1 MEQLYQLMEAE
12 LHGKI
17 FSIITLRNLLN
28 LKFPNYLKETLYL
41 LGDNK
46 KNIPLMIVLFFATS
60 ILEVFSIGII
70 YPYMKI
76 LLEYDIF
83 TSQYLSYFNFNEY
96 SKEYVLILITMI
108 ILSSYILKSVLSI
121 YIKRK
126 IFIFSHKVAG
136 DLRIK
141 LINSFQSFSYLRYLD
156 KNSADYVHS
165 INNLSSDFQSNIKSI
180 LNILSEI
187 ILLISISIILGLSN
201 FTLFALS
208 FIIFGAFGVCFDL
221 VFGNKLKRYGKKDNI
236 HSSGLIKTIIET
248 VDNFKIIKIH
258 NLKKFFLNKLI
269 FHQTNFIKI
278 RINLE
283 IIKIIPKYITE
294 LIVIIIITLS
304 SLYFLIFLKYES
316 VELISTLSLFGVAAI
331 RLLPSINL
339 IISQYANLK
348 KVRNSTS
355 LLYKDT
361 TLDNNNPKTNSLENN
376 HEINLSSFN
385 HLKINN
391 LSFKYNES
399 ENFVIQNLNL
409 VINKGDKI
417 GIIGESGVGKSTL
430 IDIILGLL
438 SPTNGKVLINNH
450 EIDKVKKQW
459 QAKISFTPQDLCLI
473 DDTLIKNIALGKDDG
488 EIDINKIQKS
498 IEKSKLTTLVDQRV
512 NHLEMHIGE
521 RGLKISGGQKQRI
534 ALARLFYFDS
544 EFVILD
550 EATSALDTETEDK
563 LINDIYESSNN
574 KTLIIISHKEKNLA
588 RCNRIIRIEK
598 NKIIEERKND
608 NKN

>member
-1 MEQLYQLMEAE
+1 
-12 LHGKI
+12 
-17 FSIITLRNLLN
+17 
-28 LKFPNYLKETLYL
+28 
-41 LGDNK
+41 
-46 KNIPLMIVLFFATS
+46 MIVLFLATS
-60 ILEVFSIGII
+60 ILEIFSIGVI
-70 YPYMKI
+70 YPYMNII
-76 LLEYDIF
+76 LDYDGF
-83 TSQYLSYFNFNEY
+83 TSQYLSYFDFNEY
-96 SKEYVLILITMI
+96 SKEYVLILITLI
-108 ILSSYILKSVLSI
+108 VLSSYVLKSAASI

-126 IFIFSHKVAG
+126 IFVFSHKVAG

-180 LNILSEI
+180 LYILSEI
-187 ILLISISIILGLSN
+187 IVVIAISVILGLSN
-201 FTLFALS
+201 FTLLALS
-208 FIIFGAFGVCFDL
+208 FIIFGIFGIFFDL
-221 VFGNKLKRYGKKDNI
+221 VFGKKLIRYGKEDNI
-236 HSSGLIKTIIET
+236 HSSGLIKTILET
-248 VDNFKIIKIH
+248 VNNFKIIKIY
-258 NLKKFFLNKLI
+258 NLKKFFLDKLI

-283 IIKIIPKYITE
+283 IIKIIPKYIIE
-294 LIVIIIITLS
+294 LIVITIITLS
-304 SLYFLIFLKYES
+304 SLYFLIFLKYET
-316 VELISTLSLFGVAAI
+316 VELISILGLFGVAAI
-331 RLLPSINL
+331 RLLPSLSL
-339 IISQYANLK
+339 IISQYANLR

-361 TLDNNNPKTNSLENN
+361 IVDNKNPKTNSLENN
-376 HEINLSSFN
+376 HEINLTNFN

-391 LSFKYNES
+391 LSFKYNKS

-409 VINKGDKI
+409 EINKGDKI

-438 SPTNGKVLINNH
+438 SPTSGKIFINNY
-450 EIDKVKKQW
+450 EIDEVKKQW
-459 QAKISFTPQDLCLI
+459 QAKISFIPQDLCLI
-473 DDTLIKNIALGKDDG
+473 DDTLIKNIALGKDDS
-488 EIDINKIQKS
+488 EIEINKIQKS

-534 ALARLFYFDS
+534 ALARLFYFDK

-550 EATSALDTETEDK
+550 EATSALDSETEDE
-563 LINDIYESSNN
+563 LINDIYESLSN

-588 RCNRIIRIEK
+588 KCNRVIRIEK
-598 NKIIEERKND
+598 NKITEERKND

>member
-1 MEQLYQLMEAE
+1 
-12 LHGKI
+12 
-17 FSIITLRNLLN
+17 
-28 LKFPNYLKETLYL
+28 
-41 LGDNK
+41 
-46 KNIPLMIVLFFATS
+46 MIVLFLATS
-60 ILEVFSIGII
+60 ILEVFSIGVI
-70 YPYMKI
+70 YPYMNII
-76 LLEYDIF
+76 LDYDGF
-83 TSQYLSYFNFNEY
+83 TSQYLSYFDFNEY
-96 SKEYVLILITMI
+96 SKEYVLILITLI
-108 ILSSYILKSVLSI
+108 VLSSYVLKSAASI

-126 IFIFSHKVAG
+126 IFVFSHKVAG

-180 LNILSEI
+180 LYILSEI
-187 ILLISISIILGLSN
+187 IVVIAISVILGLSN
-201 FTLFALS
+201 FTLLALS
-208 FIIFGAFGVCFDL
+208 FIIFGIFGIFFDL
-221 VFGNKLKRYGKKDNI
+221 VFGKKLIRYGKEDNI
-236 HSSGLIKTIIET
+236 HSSGLIKTILET
-248 VDNFKIIKIH
+248 VNNFKIIKIY
-258 NLKKFFLNKLI
+258 NLKKFFLDKLI

-283 IIKIIPKYITE
+283 IIKIIPKYIIE
-294 LIVIIIITLS
+294 LIVITIITLS
-304 SLYFLIFLKYES
+304 SLYFLIFLKYET
-316 VELISTLSLFGVAAI
+316 VELISILGLFGVAAI
-331 RLLPSINL
+331 RLLPSLSL
-339 IISQYANLK
+339 IISQYANLR

-361 TLDNNNPKTNSLENN
+361 IVDNKNPKTNSLENN
-376 HEINLSSFN
+376 HEINLTNFN

-391 LSFKYNES
+391 LSFKYNKS

-409 VINKGDKI
+409 EINKGDKI

-438 SPTNGKVLINNH
+438 SPTSGKIFINNY
-450 EIDKVKKQW
+450 EIDEVKKQW
-459 QAKISFTPQDLCLI
+459 QAKISFIPQDLCLI
-473 DDTLIKNIALGKDDG
+473 DDTLIKNIALGKDDS
-488 EIDINKIQKS
+488 EIEINKIQKS

-534 ALARLFYFDS
+534 ALARLFYFDK

-550 EATSALDTETEDK
+550 EATSALDSETEDE
-563 LINDIYESSNN
+563 LINDIYESLSN

-588 RCNRIIRIEK
+588 KCNRVIRIEK
-598 NKIIEERKND
+598 NKITEERKND

>member
-1 MEQLYQLMEAE
+1 
-12 LHGKI
+12 
-17 FSIITLRNLLN
+17 LN
-28 LKFPNYLKETLYL
+28 LKFPNYLKETLHL

-46 KNIPLMIVLFFATS
+46 KSIPLMIVLFLTTS
-60 ILEVFSIGII
+60 ILEVFSIGVI
-70 YPYMKI
+70 YPYMNII
-76 LLEYDIF
+76 LDYDGF
-83 TSQYLSYFNFNEY
+83 TSQYLSYFDFNEY
-96 SKEYVLILITMI
+96 SKEYVLILITLI
-108 ILSSYILKSVLSI
+108 VLSSYVLKSAASI

-126 IFIFSHKVAG
+126 IFVFSHKVAG

-180 LNILSEI
+180 LYILSEI
-187 ILLISISIILGLSN
+187 IVVIAISVILGLSN
-201 FTLFALS
+201 FTLLALS
-208 FIIFGAFGVCFDL
+208 FIIFGIFGIFFDL
-221 VFGNKLKRYGKKDNI
+221 VFGKKLIRYGKEDNI
-236 HSSGLIKTIIET
+236 HSSGLIKTILET
-248 VDNFKIIKIH
+248 VNNFKIIKIY
-258 NLKKFFLNKLI
+258 NLKKFFLDKLI

-283 IIKIIPKYITE
+283 IIKIIPKYIIE
-294 LIVIIIITLS
+294 LIVITIITLS
-304 SLYFLIFLKYES
+304 SLYFLIFLKYET
-316 VELISTLSLFGVAAI
+316 VELISILGLFGVAAI
-331 RLLPSINL
+331 RLLPSLSL
-339 IISQYANLK
+339 IISQYANLR

-361 TLDNNNPKTNSLENN
+361 IVDNKNPKTNSLENN
-376 HEINLSSFN
+376 HEINLTNFN

-391 LSFKYNES
+391 LSFKYNKS

-409 VINKGDKI
+409 EINKGDKI

-438 SPTNGKVLINNH
+438 SPTSGKIFINNY
-450 EIDKVKKQW
+450 EIDEVKKQW
-459 QAKISFTPQDLCLI
+459 QAKISFIPQDLCLI
-473 DDTLIKNIALGKDDG
+473 DDTLIKNIALGKDDS
-488 EIDINKIQKS
+488 EIEINKIQKS

-534 ALARLFYFDS
+534 ALARLFYFDK

-550 EATSALDTETEDK
+550 EATSALDSETEDE
-563 LINDIYESSNN
+563 LINDIYESLSN

-588 RCNRIIRIEK
+588 KCNRVIRIEK
-598 NKIIEERKND
+598 NKITEERKND

>member
-1 MEQLYQLMEAE
+1 
-12 LHGKI
+12 
-17 FSIITLRNLLN
+17 
-28 LKFPNYLKETLYL
+28 
-41 LGDNK
+41 
-46 KNIPLMIVLFFATS
+46 MIVLFLATS
-60 ILEVFSIGII
+60 ILEIFSIGVI
-70 YPYMKI
+70 YPYMNII
-76 LLEYDIF
+76 LDYDGF
-83 TSQYLSYFNFNEY
+83 TSQYLSYFDFNEY
-96 SKEYVLILITMI
+96 SKEYVLILITLI
-108 ILSSYILKSVLSI
+108 VLSSYVLKSAASI

-126 IFIFSHKVAG
+126 IFVFSHKVAG

-180 LNILSEI
+180 LYILSEI
-187 ILLISISIILGLSN
+187 IVVIAISVILGLSN
-201 FTLFALS
+201 FTLLALS
-208 FIIFGAFGVCFDL
+208 FIIFGIFGIFFDL
-221 VFGNKLKRYGKKDNI
+221 VFGKKLIRYGKEDNI
-236 HSSGLIKTIIET
+236 HSSGLIKTILET
-248 VDNFKIIKIH
+248 VNNFKIIKIY
-258 NLKKFFLNKLI
+258 NLKKFFLDKLI

-283 IIKIIPKYITE
+283 IIKIIPKYIIE
-294 LIVIIIITLS
+294 LIVITIITLS
-304 SLYFLIFLKYES
+304 SLYFLIFLKYET
-316 VELISTLSLFGVAAI
+316 VELISILGLFGVAAI
-331 RLLPSINL
+331 RLLPSLSL
-339 IISQYANLK
+339 IISQYANLR

-361 TLDNNNPKTNSLENN
+361 IVDNNDPKTNSLENN
-376 HEINLSSFN
+376 HEINLTNFN

-391 LSFKYNES
+391 LSFKYNKS

-409 VINKGDKI
+409 EINKGDKI

-438 SPTNGKVLINNH
+438 SPTSGKIFINNY
-450 EIDKVKKQW
+450 EIDEVKKQW
-459 QAKISFTPQDLCLI
+459 QAKISFIPQDLCLI
-473 DDTLIKNIALGKDDG
+473 DDTLIKNIALGKDDS
-488 EIDINKIQKS
+488 EIEINKIQKS

-534 ALARLFYFDS
+534 ALARLFYFDK

-550 EATSALDTETEDK
+550 EATSALDSETEDE
-563 LINDIYESSNN
+563 LINDIYESLSN

-588 RCNRIIRIEK
+588 KCNRVIRIEK
-598 NKIIEERKND
+598 NKITEERKND

>member
-1 MEQLYQLMEAE
+1 
-12 LHGKI
+12 
-17 FSIITLRNLLN
+17 
-28 LKFPNYLKETLYL
+28 
-41 LGDNK
+41 
-46 KNIPLMIVLFFATS
+46 MIVLFLATS
-60 ILEVFSIGII
+60 ILEVFSIGVI
-70 YPYMKI
+70 YPYMNII
-76 LLEYDIF
+76 LDYDGF
-83 TSQYLSYFNFNEY
+83 TSQYLSYFDFNEY
-96 SKEYVLILITMI
+96 SKEYVLILITLI
-108 ILSSYILKSVLSI
+108 VLSSYVLKSAASI

-126 IFIFSHKVAG
+126 IFVFSHKVAG

-180 LNILSEI
+180 LYILSEI
-187 ILLISISIILGLSN
+187 IVVIAISVILGLSN
-201 FTLFALS
+201 FTLLALS
-208 FIIFGAFGVCFDL
+208 FIIFGIFGIFFDL
-221 VFGNKLKRYGKKDNI
+221 VFGKKLIRYGKEDNI
-236 HSSGLIKTIIET
+236 HSSGLIKTILET
-248 VDNFKIIKIH
+248 VNNFKIIKIY
-258 NLKKFFLNKLI
+258 NLKKFFLDKLI

-283 IIKIIPKYITE
+283 IIKIIPKYIIE
-294 LIVIIIITLS
+294 LIVITIITLS
-304 SLYFLIFLKYES
+304 SLYFLIFLKYET
-316 VELISTLSLFGVAAI
+316 VELISILGLFGVAAI
-331 RLLPSINL
+331 RLLPSLSL
-339 IISQYANLK
+339 IISQYANLR

-361 TLDNNNPKTNSLENN
+361 IVDNKNPKTNSLENN
-376 HEINLSSFN
+376 HEINLTNFN

-391 LSFKYNES
+391 LSFKYNKS

-409 VINKGDKI
+409 EINKGDKI

-438 SPTNGKVLINNH
+438 SPTSGKIFINNY
-450 EIDKVKKQW
+450 EMDEVKKQW
-459 QAKISFTPQDLCLI
+459 QAKISFIPQDLCLI
-473 DDTLIKNIALGKDDG
+473 DDTLIKNIALGKDDS
-488 EIDINKIQKS
+488 EIEINKIQKS

-534 ALARLFYFDS
+534 ALARLFYFDK

-550 EATSALDTETEDK
+550 EATSALDSETEDE
-563 LINDIYESSNN
+563 LINDIYESLSN

-588 RCNRIIRIEK
+588 KCNRVIRIEK
-598 NKIIEERKND
+598 NKITEERKND

>member
-1 MEQLYQLMEAE
+1 
-12 LHGKI
+12 
-17 FSIITLRNLLN
+17 
-28 LKFPNYLKETLYL
+28 LKETLHL

-46 KNIPLMIVLFFATS
+46 KSIPLMIVLFLATS
-60 ILEVFSIGII
+60 ILEVFSIGVI
-70 YPYMKI
+70 YPYMNII
-76 LLEYDIF
+76 LDYDGF
-83 TSQYLSYFNFNEY
+83 TSQYLSYFDFNEY
-96 SKEYVLILITMI
+96 SKEYVLILITLI
-108 ILSSYILKSVLSI
+108 VLSSYILKSAASI

-126 IFIFSHKVAG
+126 IFVFSHKVAG

-180 LNILSEI
+180 LYILSEI
-187 ILLISISIILGLSN
+187 IVVIAISVILGLSN
-201 FTLFALS
+201 FTLLALS
-208 FIIFGAFGVCFDL
+208 FIIFGIFGIFFDL
-221 VFGNKLKRYGKKDNI
+221 VFGKKLIRYGKEDNI
-236 HSSGLIKTIIET
+236 HSSGLIKTILET
-248 VDNFKIIKIH
+248 VNNFKIIKIY
-258 NLKKFFLNKLI
+258 NLKKFFLDKLI

-283 IIKIIPKYITE
+283 IIKIIPKYIIE
-294 LIVIIIITLS
+294 LIVITIITLS
-304 SLYFLIFLKYES
+304 SLYFLIFLKYET
-316 VELISTLSLFGVAAI
+316 VELISILGLFGVAAI
-331 RLLPSINL
+331 RLLPSLSL
-339 IISQYANLK
+339 IISQYANLR

-361 TLDNNNPKTNSLENN
+361 IVDNKNPKTNSLENN
-376 HEINLSSFN
+376 HEINLTNFN

-391 LSFKYNES
+391 LSFKYNKS

-409 VINKGDKI
+409 EINKGDKI

-438 SPTNGKVLINNH
+438 SPTSGKIFINNH
-450 EIDKVKKQW
+450 EMDEVKKQW
-459 QAKISFTPQDLCLI
+459 QEKISFIPQDLCLI
-473 DDTLIKNIALGKDDG
+473 DDTLIKNIALGKDDS
-488 EIDINKIQKS
+488 EIEINKIQKS

-534 ALARLFYFDS
+534 ALARLFYFDK

-550 EATSALDTETEDK
+550 EATSALDSETEDE
-563 LINDIYESSNN
+563 LINDIYGSLSN

-588 RCNRIIRIEK
+588 KCNRVIRIEK
-598 NKIIEERKND
+598 NKITEERKND

>member
-1 MEQLYQLMEAE
+1 
-12 LHGKI
+12 
-17 FSIITLRNLLN
+17 
-28 LKFPNYLKETLYL
+28 
-41 LGDNK
+41 
-46 KNIPLMIVLFFATS
+46 MIVLFLATS
-60 ILEVFSIGII
+60 ILEVFSIGVI
-70 YPYMKI
+70 YPYMNII
-76 LLEYDIF
+76 LDYDGF
-83 TSQYLSYFNFNEY
+83 TSQYLSYFDFNEY
-96 SKEYVLILITMI
+96 SKEYVLILITLI
-108 ILSSYILKSVLSI
+108 VLSSYVLKSAASI

-126 IFIFSHKVAG
+126 IFVFSHKVAG

-156 KNSADYVHS
+156 KNSADYVYS

-180 LNILSEI
+180 LYILSEI
-187 ILLISISIILGLSN
+187 IVVIAISVILGLSN
-201 FTLFALS
+201 FTLLALS
-208 FIIFGAFGVCFDL
+208 FIIFGIFGIFFDL
-221 VFGNKLKRYGKKDNI
+221 VFGKKLIRYGKEDNI
-236 HSSGLIKTIIET
+236 HSSGLIKTILET
-248 VDNFKIIKIH
+248 VNNFKIIKIY
-258 NLKKFFLNKLI
+258 NLKKFFLDKLI

-283 IIKIIPKYITE
+283 IIKIIPKYIIE
-294 LIVIIIITLS
+294 LIVITIITLS
-304 SLYFLIFLKYES
+304 SLYFLIFLKYET
-316 VELISTLSLFGVAAI
+316 VELISILGLFGVAAI
-331 RLLPSINL
+331 RLLPSLSL
-339 IISQYANLK
+339 IISQYANLR

-361 TLDNNNPKTNSLENN
+361 IVDNKNPKTNSLENN
-376 HEINLSSFN
+376 HEINLTNFN

-391 LSFKYNES
+391 LSFKYNKS

-409 VINKGDKI
+409 EINKGDKI

-438 SPTNGKVLINNH
+438 SPTSGKIFINNH
-450 EIDKVKKQW
+450 EMDEVKKQW
-459 QAKISFTPQDLCLI
+459 QEKISFIPQDLCLI
-473 DDTLIKNIALGKDDG
+473 DDTLIKNIALGKDDS
-488 EIDINKIQKS
+488 EIEINKIQKS

-534 ALARLFYFDS
+534 ALARLFYFDT

-550 EATSALDTETEDK
+550 EATSALDSETEDE
-563 LINDIYESSNN
+563 LINDIYESLNN

-588 RCNRIIRIEK
+588 RCNRVIRVEK
-598 NKIIEERKND
+598 NKIMEERKND